1 MKRTFTA
8 NIDGRIFNIDEDA
21 YRLLQTYLD
30 QLHQTFGAAEGE
42 EIVGDIESRIRE
54 IFEEKTR
61 GGASVIVLD
70 DVSRMITAMGTPSDL
85 GGGGNSAATRPPVV
99 DRIIVESPEE
109 PRPEKP
115 VKKLY
120 RNMQNKMFGGVFGGL
135 AAYLGWNANIMRL
148 LYVVLAVC
156 TYFWPLVVVYLLAW
170 MIIPA
175 ADTSRKRLEMLGEPV
190 NVGTVG
196 RNVMENSDSS
206 ILGDREGIDCRGDG
220 WADAFGIIGKLVMG
234 AIGIIGAIIIV
245 GCCVAAMVF
254 GAAVFAYAIAGSGA
268 LLMEM
273 GMDVYMA
280 SAVLMFVAFGLL
292 FGIFLVWLAASVVFR
307 ARGAGKAL
315 TITAV
320 SLMLIFLGAG
330 IVLTLIAQNGGL

>member
-30 QLHQTFGAAEGE
+30 QLHQTFGNAEGA
-42 EIVGDIESRIRE
+42 EIVADIESRIRE
-54 IFEEKTR
+54 IFDEKTS
-61 GGASVIVLD
+61 GGSSVIVLD
-70 DVSRMITAMGTPSDL
+70 DVSRMITAMGTPADL
-85 GGGGNSAATRPPVV
+85 GGDESKAAPQPPVI
-99 DRIIVESPEE
+99 DRITIEATEE
-109 PRPEKP
+109 TQPEKP

-120 RNMQNKMFGGVFGGL
+120 RNMQNRMFGGVFGGL

-148 LYVVLAVC
+148 LYAVLAVC

-206 ILGDREGIDCRGDG
+206 ILGDRDGNDYSGNG
-220 WADAFGIIGKLVMG
+220 WADAFGIIGKIVM
-234 AIGIIGAIIIV
+234 AAVGIVGAIIIV

-254 GAAVFAYAIAGSGA
+254 GAAVFAYAFVGSTA
-268 LLMEM
+268 LIMGM
-273 GMDVYMA
+273 GMDIHMA
-280 SAVLMFVAFGLL
+280 AAVLMFVVFGLL
-292 FGIFLVWLAASVVFR
+292 FGIMLVWLAASVVFR

-320 SLMLIFLGAG
+320 TLMLIFLGAG
-330 IVLTLIAQNGGL
+330 IVLALISQNGGL